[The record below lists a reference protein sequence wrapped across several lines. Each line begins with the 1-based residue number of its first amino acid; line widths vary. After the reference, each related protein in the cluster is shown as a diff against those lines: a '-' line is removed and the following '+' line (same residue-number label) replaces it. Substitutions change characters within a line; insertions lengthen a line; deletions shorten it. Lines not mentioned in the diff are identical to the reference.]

1 MTNNFSTKIR
11 IPLLKTIKAPVED

>member
-11 IPLLKTIKAPVED
+11 IPLLKTIKSPIED